1 MIVYLEE
8 RKRNIKKEVQE
19 SLLERP
25 DMPEDEVKR
34 VIDDCIIRDSRS
46 FYLSLEQKKQLRREL
61 FNAIKRLDVLQDF
74 IEDDSITEIMVNGV
88 DGIFIERNGRLENSG
103 KCFESKERLQDIIQQ
118 IAAGANRTVNMS
130 SPITDARLP
139 DGSRANVVLE
149 PAAIDGPILTIRR
162 FPNKPMNAKKL
173 VEIGSLSEECLNFLQ
188 RLVEAGYNI
197 LISGG
202 TGAGKTTFLNVL
214 SGFIPKEE
222 RVITIEDSAELKI
235 QGIDNLV
242 RLEARRANIEGCREI
257 TIRDLI
263 RTALRMRPDRIV
275 VGEVR
280 GEEAI
285 DMLQALN
292 VGQDG
297 SLSTIHANSA
307 QDALS
312 RLETMIMLHTEI
324 PLTALRRQIVSG
336 IDLIIHLGRMRD
348 KSRRLLE
355 IRELCGLIGNE
366 IETRLLFEFE
376 EQKEVDGKLYGE
388 IVKRNPLVHTQK
400 LKRAGIIYEV

>member
-297 SLSTIHANSA
+297 SLH
-307 QDALS
+307 
-312 RLETMIMLHTEI
+312 
-324 PLTALRRQIVSG
+324 
-336 IDLIIHLGRMRD
+336 
-348 KSRRLLE
+348 
-355 IRELCGLIGNE
+355 
-366 IETRLLFEFE
+366 
-376 EQKEVDGKLYGE
+376 
-388 IVKRNPLVHTQK
+388 
-400 LKRAGIIYEV
+400 

>member
-1 MIVYLEE
+1 MNVYMEE
-8 RKRNIKKEVQE
+8 RKQNIKRVVQE
-19 SLLERP
+19 RLLERP
-25 DMPEDEVKR
+25 DLTEEEVKA
-34 VIDDCIIRDSRS
+34 VIDDCIIRDSKS
-46 FYLSLEQKKQLRREL
+46 HYLSLEQKKQIRREL
-61 FNAIKRLDVLQDF
+61 FNAMKRLDVLQDF
-74 IEDDSITEIMVNGV
+74 IEDDSVTEIMVNGIN
-88 DGIFIERNGRLENSG
+88 GIFIERNGRLENSG
-103 KCFESKERLQDIIQQ
+103 KCFESKERLQDMIQQ

-130 SPITDARLP
+130 SPIVDARLP
-139 DGSRANVVLE
+139 DGARVNIVLE

-162 FPNKPMNAKKL
+162 FSDKTIDAKML
-173 VEIGSLSEECLNFLQ
+173 LEFGSVSCECLSFLQ
-188 RLVEAGYNI
+188 KLVEAGYNI

-235 QGIDNLV
+235 QGISNLV
-242 RLEARRANIEGCREI
+242 RLEARSKNANGCREI

-292 VGQDG
+292 IGQDG

-324 PLTALRRQIVSG
+324 PLAALRRQIASG
-336 IDLIIHLGRMRD
+336 IDLIVHLGRLRD

-355 IRELCGLIGNE
+355 IRELCGLNGNE
-366 IETRLLFEFE
+366 IETELLYQFE
-376 EQKEVDGKLYGE
+376 EQKELEGEVYGE
-388 IVKRNPLVHTQK
+388 IVKRRALIRTQK
-400 LKRAGIIYEV
+400 LKRAGIAYEV

>member
-1 MIVYLEE
+1 MTIYLEE
-8 RKRNIKKEVQE
+8 RKRDIKREVQE
-19 SLLERP
+19 RLLERP
-25 DMPEDEVKR
+25 DMAEEEVKR
-34 VIDDCIIRDSRS
+34 VIDDCIINDSRS
-46 FYLSLEQKKQLRREL
+46 HYLSLEQKKQIRREL
-61 FNAIKRLDVLQDF
+61 FNAIKRLDILQDF
-74 IEDDSITEIMVNGV
+74 IEDDSVTEIMVNGI
-88 DGIFIERNGRLENSG
+88 DGIFIERGGRLENSG
-103 KCFESKERLQDIIQQ
+103 KRFESKERLQDIIQQ

-130 SPITDARLP
+130 SPIADARLP
-139 DGSRANVVLE
+139 DGARVNVVLE

-162 FPNKPMNAKKL
+162 FPNRPMDAQKLLAIGCVSDESLSFLQKL
-173 VEIGSLSEECLNFLQ
+173 VI
-188 RLVEAGYNI
+188 AGYNI

-235 QGIDNLV
+235 QGIGNLV
-242 RLEARRANIEGCREI
+242 RLEARRANAEGCREI

-263 RTALRMRPDRIV
+263 RTALRMRPDRII

-324 PLTALRRQIVSG
+324 PLNALRRQIVSG
-336 IDLIIHLGRMRD
+336 IDLIVHLGRLRD
-348 KSRRLLE
+348 KSRRLME
-355 IRELCGLIGNE
+355 IRELCGLSGNE
-366 IETRLLFEFE
+366 IETAVLFEFE
-376 EQKEVDGKLYGE
+376 EQKEMDGKLYGE
-388 IVKRNPLVHTQK
+388 VIRRNALTHTQK
-400 LKRAGIIYEV
+400 LQRAGIVYEV